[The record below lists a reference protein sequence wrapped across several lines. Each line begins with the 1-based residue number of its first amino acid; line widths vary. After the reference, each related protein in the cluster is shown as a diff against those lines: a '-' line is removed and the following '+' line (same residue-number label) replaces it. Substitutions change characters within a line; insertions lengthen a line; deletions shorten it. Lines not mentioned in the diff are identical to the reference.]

1 MDGWII
7 ILFTPTHVSQW
18 NREGHGCGE
27 GDEPMHPCA
36 LRANAT
42 GVYGSYFT
50 YVFYQSNTVGKGCGE
65 GQEDDRIQPCALVV
79 NAP

>member
-1 MDGWII
+1 MCRNGIERAMVVEKVMNQC
-7 ILFTPTHVSQW
+7 ILVLCV
-18 NREGHGCGE
+18 R
-27 GDEPMHPCA
+27 M
-36 LRANAT
+36 NAT